1 MMEKSELETIDQRY
15 IQFYG
20 DEILAARV
28 ADGTVYVPV
37 RPICD
42 LIGVNWA
49 AQYQR
54 IQRDP
59 ILSEV
64 VSGVVVTPTPRDNKF
79 ANPQEM
85 ICLPLD
91 FLNGWLFGMNAN
103 RVKSDIREKLLTYQ
117 RECYRVLAEAFL
129 RDQITHRPDSAID
142 DLLNSDSP
150 TAQAYKMA
158 KAIMQMARQQLVL
171 ESRVESA
178 ESGIATNRSEIELI
192 DTRVQLLE
200 ARGGDPSRQIDEA
213 QASRISQAVKA
224 IALELGKRSGRN
236 EFAGVYGELYR
247 RFDITG
253 YKLLPAIKFQ
263 EAIHFLSDWYQSL
276 TDIETPF

>member
-1 MMEKSELETIDQRY
+1 MEASELKPIEQRS
-15 IQFYG
+15 IRFYG
-20 DEILAARV
+20 DEIIAVRV
-28 ADGTVYVPV
+28 QDGTVYVPV
-37 RPICD
+37 RPICE

-54 IQRDP
+54 IQRDA
-59 ILSEV
+59 ILSEI
-64 VSGVVVTPTPRDNKF
+64 VSGVVVTPTPHVNKF

-91 FLNGWLFGMNAN
+91 FLNGWLFGMNAS
-103 RVKSDIREKLLTYQ
+103 RVKVEIREKLLTYQ
-117 RECYRVLAEAFL
+117 RECYRVLAEVFL
-129 RDQITHRPDSAID
+129 SDQITHRPDADID
-142 DLLNSDSP
+142 NLLNSDSP

-171 ESRVESA
+171 ESKLNLA
-178 ESGIATNRSEIELI
+178 EGEIANNRGDIQLL

-200 ARGGDPSRQIDEA
+200 AKGGDPSRQIDEA

-224 IALELGKRSGRN
+224 IALELGTRSGRN

-253 YKLLPAIKFQ
+253 YKLLPAVKFT

-276 TDIETPF
+276 TNSKIPF